1 MPLDEFQKRILRVIS
16 SNRLPD
22 SPLGG
27 GSMIQRHGF
36 RLSEDADIFTN
47 DKDIANIC
55 ESDMALLSSE
65 GFHVELVKSFPG
77 FMEAMVSSLDESSPG
92 VTTIHWIK
100 ERLLCFFSPISDE
113 DFGHRL
119 HFADLAV
126 NKLLA
131 CAGRKEARDFADLW
145 MIDRLAMPLWRL
157 ANAAPGKDGRWS
169 PFSIVERLSANMCFT
184 KDDFEENVHSM
195 NEFDHR
201 TAMRELMGSI
211 DVARERLPDIPD
223 CRFGKLEVLDGE
235 AVTASLHV
243 LEESNWVDPI
253 RGGAVKTPDTGD
265 SRLTCRIV
273 ETYGTDGAKITSGLE
288 FP

>member
-1 MPLDEFQKRILRVIS
+1 ML
-16 SNRLPD
+16 
-22 SPLGG
+22 
-27 GSMIQRHGF
+27 
-36 RLSEDADIFTN
+36 
-47 DKDIANIC
+47 
-55 ESDMALLSSE
+55 
-65 GFHVELVKSFPG
+65 
-77 FMEAMVSSLDESSPG
+77 
-92 VTTIHWIK
+92 
-100 ERLLCFFSPISDE
+100 FSPISDE
-113 DFGHRL
+113 DFGFRL

-145 MIDRLAMPLWRL
+145 MIDQFAMPLWRL

-184 KDDFEENVHSM
+184 KNDFEENVHSM
-195 NEFDHR
+195 IEFDHR
-201 TAMRELMGSI
+201 TAMWELMGSI

-243 LEESNWVDPI
+243 LKESKWVDPI

>member
-16 SNRLPD
+16 SNRQTG

-77 FMEAMVSSLDESSPG
+77 FMEARVSSLDENSPG
-92 VTTIHWIK
+92 TTTIQWVK
-100 ERLLCFFSPISDE
+100 ERLLCFFSPIPDK
-113 DFGHRL
+113 DFGFRL

-157 ANAAPGKDGRWS
+157 ANAAPGKDDRWS

-184 KDDFEENVHSM
+184 RDDFEENVHSM
-195 NEFDHR
+195 IEFDHR
-201 TAMRELMGSI
+201 AAMRELMGSV
-211 DVARERLPDIPD
+211 DVARERLPCIPD
-223 CRFGKLEVLDGE
+223 SRFGKMEVLDGE
-235 AVTASLHV
+235 AVTADLDAV
-243 LEESNWVDPI
+243 DESTWIDPI
-253 RGGAVKTPDTGD
+253 RGGTVKTPDTGD
-265 SRLTCRIV
+265 SRLTRRIV
-273 ETYGTDGAKITSGLE
+273 ETYGNEGAKITGGLE